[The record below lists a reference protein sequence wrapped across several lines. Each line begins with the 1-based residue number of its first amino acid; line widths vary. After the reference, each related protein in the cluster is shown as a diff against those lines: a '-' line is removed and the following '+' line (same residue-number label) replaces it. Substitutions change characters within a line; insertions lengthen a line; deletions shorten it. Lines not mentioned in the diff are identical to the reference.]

1 MKSGMPGKSAFSAA
15 VIGAMLLLPGCE
27 QKAAGP
33 KPCCDQPDIPAGVAK
48 FKIVADDVSGPGDG
62 LKVVMRA
69 ALTQPVKRDQIYGP
83 LKVLYA
89 YAMKRTAL
97 EPIHVEAWLYANESA
112 AQDGGEANVIA
123 KVIREQKDQAPRC
136 DNRVKYDFPEQ
147 VERAY
152 IWSTRGEQ
160 ELQEDLNDTCHIA
173 EKKKVARYDEKFTH
187 KTSYALDPA
196 HAGVAITYPYLEMGK
211 DEYVAELKLNSAMGT
226 WAEFMT
232 SMFSKVDGLK
242 ELTFNGIYK
251 DEPAVKIRVTREQFD
266 NILARL
272 QEQIAAHAS
281 ITFQNIGMGRKT
293 SEAAEKEQEQFKSKS
308 YRAALDKLPKE
319 QVLISPKLKWVK

>member
-1 MKSGMPGKSAFSAA
+1 MKPGMHGQSAFLAA
-15 VIGAMLLLPGCE
+15 VFAAMLLLPSCE
-27 QKAAGP
+27 KRAEGP

-48 FKIVADDVSGPGDG
+48 FKIVADEVSGPGDG
-62 LKVVMRA
+62 LKVMLRA
-69 ALTQPVKRDQIYGP
+69 GLLQPTKRDQIYGP

-97 EPIHVEAWLYANESA
+97 EPIHVEAWLYVNESA
-112 AQDGGEANVIA
+112 AHEGGEASIIA
-123 KVIREQKDQAPRC
+123 KVIREQSDQAPRC

-160 ELQEDLNDTCHIA
+160 ELQEDLNDTCHIG
-173 EKKKVARYDEKFTH
+173 EKKKVARYDEKFAH
-187 KTSYALDPA
+187 KTTSTLDPA
-196 HAGVAITYPYLEMGK
+196 RAGVEITYPYLEMGK
-211 DEYVAELKLNSAMGT
+211 DEYVAELRLNSALAT

-242 ELTFNGIYK
+242 ELAFNGVYK
-251 DEPAVKIRVTREQFD
+251 DEPAIKIRVSRDQFD

-272 QEQIAAHAS
+272 QEQIASHAAY
-281 ITFQNIGMGRKT
+281 TFQVIGMGKKT
-293 SEAAEKEQEQFKSKS
+293 SEAAEKEQEKFKSKS
-308 YRAALDKLPKE
+308 YKAALEKLPKE
-319 QVLISPKLKWVK
+319 QVFISPKLKWVR

>member
-1 MKSGMPGKSAFSAA
+1 MHGKSAFSAA

-112 AQDGGEANVIA
+112 AHDGSEANVIA

-187 KTSYALDPA
+187 KTSYALDPT

-308 YRAALDKLPKE
+308 YKAALDKLPKE

>member
-1 MKSGMPGKSAFSAA
+1 MKPGMHGKFTLFAAFL
-15 VIGAMLLLPGCE
+15 GAMLLLPGCE
-27 QKAAGP
+27 RKGEGL

-62 LKVVMRA
+62 LKVMLRA
-69 ALTQPVKRDQIYGP
+69 GLTQPAKRDQIYGP

-97 EPIHVEAWLYANESA
+97 EPIHVEAWLYTNESA
-112 AQDGGEANVIA
+112 AQEGHEASVIA

-173 EKKKVARYDEKFTH
+173 QKKKVVRYDEKFTH
-187 KTSYALDPA
+187 KTTYTLNPA
-196 HAGVAITYPYLEMGK
+196 TAGVEITYPYLEMGK
-211 DEYVAELKLNSAMGT
+211 DEYVSELKLNSALGT

-232 SMFSKVDGLK
+232 SMFSKVEGLR
-242 ELTFNGIYK
+242 ELAFNGVYK
-251 DEPAVKIRVTREQFD
+251 DEPGVKIRVSKDQFE

-272 QEQIAAHAS
+272 QEQIASHAAF
-281 ITFQNIGMGRKT
+281 TFQVIGMGKKT
-293 SEAAEKEQEQFKSKS
+293 SEAAEKEQEKFKSKS
-308 YRAALDKLPKE
+308 YKAALDKLPKE
-319 QVLISPKLKWVK
+319 QVFISPKLKWVK

>member
-1 MKSGMPGKSAFSAA
+1 MKPGMHGKSALFAA
-15 VIGAMLLLPGCE
+15 VLCAMLLFPGCE
-27 QKAAGP
+27 KKGEGL
-33 KPCCDQPDIPAGVAK
+33 KPWCAQPDIPAGVAK

-62 LKVVMRA
+62 LKVMLRA
-69 ALTQPVKRDQIYGP
+69 GLTQPAKRDQIYGP

-89 YAMKRTAL
+89 YAMNRSPL

-112 AQDGGEANVIA
+112 AQEGGEARVIA
-123 KVIREQKDQAPRC
+123 KVIREQKDQAARC
-136 DNRVKYDFPEQ
+136 DNRVKYEFPEQ

-173 EKKKVARYDEKFTH
+173 EKKKVVRYDEKFVH
-187 KTSYALDPA
+187 KISYALDPA
-196 HAGVAITYPYLEMGK
+196 RAGVEITYPYLEMGK
-211 DEYVAELKLNSAMGT
+211 DEYLAELRLNSALGT

-242 ELTFNGIYK
+242 EFAFNGIYK
-251 DEPAVKIRVTREQFD
+251 DEPAVKIRVTRDQFE

-272 QEQIAAHAS
+272 QEQIASHAAF
-281 ITFQNIGMGRKT
+281 TFQVIGMGKKS
-293 SEAAEKEQEQFKSKS
+293 SEAAEKEQEKFKSKS
-308 YRAALDKLPKE
+308 YKSALDKLPKE
-319 QVLISPKLKWVK
+319 QVFISPKLKWVK

>member
-1 MKSGMPGKSAFSAA
+1 MKPGMHGKSAFSAA
-15 VIGAMLLLPGCE
+15 VLGAMLLLPSCE
-27 QKAAGP
+27 RKGEGP

-62 LKVVMRA
+62 LKVMLRA
-69 ALTQPVKRDQIYGP
+69 GLTQPAKRDQIYGP

-89 YAMKRTAL
+89 YAMKRSPL
-97 EPIHVEAWLYANESA
+97 EPIHVEAWLYANEGA
-112 AQDGGEANVIA
+112 AQEGGEASVIA

-136 DNRVKYDFPEQ
+136 ENRVKYDFPEQ
-147 VERAY
+147 VDRAY

-173 EKKKVARYDEKFTH
+173 EKKKVVRYDEKFTH
-187 KTSYALDPA
+187 KTTYALDPA
-196 HAGVAITYPYLEMGK
+196 RAGVEITYPYLEMGK
-211 DEYVAELKLNSAMGT
+211 DEYVAELKLNSALGT

-242 ELTFNGIYK
+242 EMAFNGVYK
-251 DEPAVKIRVTREQFD
+251 DEPAVKIRVTRDQFE

-272 QEQIAAHAS
+272 QEQIASHAAF
-281 ITFQNIGMGRKT
+281 TFQVIGMGKKT
-293 SEAAEKEQEQFKSKS
+293 SEAAEKEQEKFKSKS
-308 YRAALDKLPKE
+308 YKAALEKLPKE
-319 QVLISPKLKWVK
+319 QVSISPKLKWVK